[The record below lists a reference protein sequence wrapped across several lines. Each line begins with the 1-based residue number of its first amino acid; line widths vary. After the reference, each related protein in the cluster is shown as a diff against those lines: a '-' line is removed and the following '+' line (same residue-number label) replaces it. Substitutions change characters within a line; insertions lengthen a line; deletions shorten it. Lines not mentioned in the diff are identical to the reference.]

1 MTPKSPYEK
10 ADKRLE
16 KILAETK
23 KEFNKHRLRN
33 FTGHDELNVLRIKK
47 DVASLYKKL
56 DRMNRK
62 FYLEIAQE
70 VYDDIYAEQGKEP
83 DHMFEIAWLN
93 EILDT
98 TNEVTDFIYTNEVKR
113 KRDRFFESLLVLTY
127 GNYTDADIM
136 TLYKRAFDVWARQ
149 TEQYEINVV
158 DYSSRDAYRDLG
170 VQRLRWN
177 TQRDGRVCAE
187 CQKRDGV
194 IYPINAIPES
204 HWNCRC
210 FLTPP

>member
-70 VYDDIYAEQGKEP
+70 VYDDIYAEQGEEP
-83 DHMFEIAWLN
+83 DRMFEVAWLN

-127 GNYTDADIM
+127 GNYTDA
-136 TLYKRAFDVWARQ
+136 
-149 TEQYEINVV
+149 
-158 DYSSRDAYRDLG
+158 
-170 VQRLRWN
+170 
-177 TQRDGRVCAE
+177 
-187 CQKRDGV
+187 
-194 IYPINAIPES
+194 
-204 HWNCRC
+204 
-210 FLTPP
+210 

>member
-10 ADKRLE
+10 ADKRLK

-23 KEFNKHRLRN
+23 KEFNRHRLRN
-33 FTGHDELNVLRIKK
+33 FTGQDELNVLHIKK
-47 DVASLYKKL
+47 DTVSLYRKL
-56 DRMNRK
+56 DNLNRK

-70 VYDDIYAEQGKEP
+70 VYDDIYAEQGEEP
-83 DHMFEIAWLN
+83 DRMFEVAWLN

-127 GNYTDADIM
+127 GNYTDADVM
-136 TLYKRAFDVWARQ
+136 TLYKRGFDVWARQ

-158 DYSSRDAYRDLG
+158 DYSSRDAYSDLG
-170 VQRLRWN
+170 YEQLRWN
-177 TQRDGRVCAE
+177 TQRDRRVCAE
-187 CQKRDGV
+187 CNERDGI
-194 IYPINAIPES
+194 IYPINAVPNS

-210 FLTPP
+210 YLTPP

>member
-23 KEFNKHRLRN
+23 KEFNRHRLRN
-33 FTGHDELNVLRIKK
+33 FTGQDELNVLRIKK
-47 DVASLYKKL
+47 DTVSLYRKL
-56 DRMNRK
+56 DNLNRK

-70 VYDDIYAEQGKEP
+70 VYDDIYAEQGEEP
-83 DHMFEIAWLN
+83 DRMFEVAWLN

-127 GNYTDADIM
+127 GNYTDADVM
-136 TLYKRAFDVWARQ
+136 TLYKRGFDVWARQ

-158 DYSSRDAYRDLG
+158 DYSSRDAYSDLG
-170 VQRLRWN
+170 YEQLRWN
-177 TQRDGRVCAE
+177 TQRDRRVCAE
-187 CQKRDGV
+187 CNERDGI
-194 IYPINAIPES
+194 IYPINAVPNS

-210 FLTPP
+210 YLTPP